1 MKPLNIE
8 RKTRLEITLFSD
20 EVKCFAR
27 ILKYEIKH
35 DRRGCSSV
43 DDSKM
48 NCVERE
54 KERDNAWC
62 CRLAASQIGHT
73 GPHTEAQWTHNT
85 SDSSY

>member
-8 RKTRLEITLFSD
+8 RKTQLEITLFSD

-27 ILKYEIKH
+27 ILKYEIKQ

-48 NCVERE
+48 NCVCMLRE
-54 KERDNAWC
+54 KRREIMHGAVD
-62 CRLAASQIGHT
+62 
-73 GPHTEAQWTHNT
+73 
-85 SDSSY
+85 